1 MSVSSFLK
9 LQALAGAMSQVKQ
22 LEEKVEKFVQADYE
36 KAKAE
41 IVEALEHFKA
51 EVVRLRTE
59 VDARVVALID
69 TGTDPHSAHV
79 TIQAIDAAPPAPP
92 AVA

>member
-9 LQALAGAMSQVKQ
+9 LQSLAAAMSQVKQ
-22 LEEKVEKFVQADYE
+22 LEVKIEAFVKADYE

-41 IVEALEHFKA
+41 IVEALDHFKA
-51 EVVRLRTE
+51 EVARLRTE

-69 TGTDPHSAHV
+69 DGTDPHTAHV
-79 TIQAIDAAPPAPP
+79 TVETIDAAPPAAP
-92 AVA
+92 VA